1 MDQEEIYRYLA
12 RSFPVWERL
21 NAREQAGLAEHTA
34 QVHYEKG
41 ARLHGAGTEC
51 IGVLFVMR
59 GRLRAYMLSQEG
71 REITLYRLGAGE
83 ICILSASCVLS
94 EITFDVHI
102 DAEEDTDAL
111 LTGAPYFSALCE
123 QSIYAECFSYKLA
136 AERFSDVMWAMQQL
150 LFMRMDQRLAILLWD
165 EFSKAGSD
173 VIRLTHEQAAR
184 CMGSAREVVTRVL
197 RYFVGEG
204 IVSLSR
210 GSIRLLDRKKLRAL
224 AFSGEEG
231 V

>member
-1 MDQEEIYRYLA
+1 MEQEEIYRYLA

-150 LFMRMDQRLAILLWD
+150 LFMRMDQRLAVEGI
-165 EFSKAGSD
+165 AG
-173 VIRLTHEQAAR
+173 IG
-184 CMGSAREVVTRVL
+184 GSAL
-197 RYFVGEG
+197 PMMKCC
-204 IVSLSR
+204 I
-210 GSIRLLDRKKLRAL
+210 
-224 AFSGEEG
+224 
-231 V
+231 